1 MQETARVFIVPG
13 LGNSGPDHWQ
23 TYFERMQPGFTRI
36 EQRSWDSP
44 DRAEWVETLAQALA
58 GEDLSRV
65 VLVAHSL
72 GCATVAHWAA
82 AYGHRIKGAL
92 LVAPSDVETAHY
104 AAFPT
109 TGFAPMPLARLPF
122 PSTVVLSRNDE
133 WVTPARAHQFA
144 EAWGS
149 ELVDIGNAGHI
160 NTASG
165 YGDWPAGLALL
176 DECQPPE
183 PLPWAVANP
192 RG

>member
-23 TYFERMQPGFTRI
+23 THFERTNPDFTRI
-36 EQRSWDSP
+36 EQREWNTP
-44 DRAEWVETLAQALA
+44 DRTEWVETLEQALA

-82 AYGHRIKGAL
+82 QYGHCIKGAL

-109 TGFAPMPLARLPF
+109 TGFGPMPLQRLPF
-122 PSTVVLSRNDE
+122 PSKLVMSQNDE
-133 WVTPARAHQFA
+133 WTTPARARQFA

-149 ELVDIGNAGHI
+149 ELVDIGEAGHI
-160 NTASG
+160 NVASG
-165 YGDWPAGLALL
+165 YGPWPAGLELL
-176 DECQPPE
+176 AE
-183 PLPWAVANP
+183 W
-192 RG
+192 R

>member
-23 TYFERMQPGFTRI
+23 TYFERVQPTFTRI
-36 EQRSWDSP
+36 EQRQWETP
-44 DRAEWVETLAQALA
+44 DRHEWVATLERALA
-58 GEDLSRV
+58 GEDLRRV

-82 AYGHRIKGAL
+82 QHGRIIRGAL

-122 PSTVVLSRNDE
+122 PSTVVFSQNDD
-133 WVTPARAHQFA
+133 WATPARARQFA

-149 ELVDIGNAGHI
+149 ELVDIGDAGHI

-176 DECQPPE
+176 RA
-183 PLPWAVANP
+183 W
-192 RG
+192 R